1 MENNELYHYGKK
13 GQKWGERLYQNK
25 DGSLTPLGRL
35 RYQKNVNRVASQ
47 RKKNLEKARAAKV
60 EKKKVEEDEK
70 LTRDQA
76 SLQAGKISAKKMT
89 NDELKARIDR
99 LDLEKKY
106 KEAVIDTRSY
116 DRGKR
121 FIDRFA
127 YSTIDKVADNVAADI
142 VAQTLKSL
150 AVKGVN
156 RMIGE
161 EVVFTNNRRKN

>member
-13 GQKWGERLYQNK
+13 NKKWGERLYQNK

-60 EKKKVEEDEK
+60 EKKKVEEERK
-70 LTRDQA
+70 KQIE
-76 SLQAGKISAKKMT
+76 AGKIPAKKMT

-106 KEAVIDTRSY
+106 IEAVRNTRSY

-121 FIDRFA
+121 FIDKFA
-127 YSTIDKVADNVAADI
+127 DSTIDKVADNVAADI

>member
-60 EKKKVEEDEK
+60 EKKKVEEERK
-70 LTRDQA
+70 KQLE
-76 SLQAGKISAKKMT
+76 AGKISVKKMT
-89 NDELKARIDR
+89 DDELKARIDR

-106 KEAVIDTRSY
+106 IEAVRNTRSY

-121 FIDRFA
+121 FIDKFA
-127 YSTIDKVADNVAADI
+127 DSTIDKVADNVAADI

>member
-60 EKKKVEEDEK
+60 EKKKVEEERK
-70 LTRDQA
+70 KQIE
-76 SLQAGKISAKKMT
+76 AGKISAKKMT

>member
-1 MENNELYHYGKK
+1 MALLSKEKL
-13 GQKWGERLYQNK
+13 QERL
-25 DGSLTPLGRL
+25 RL
-35 RYQKNVNRVASQ
+35 SRERH
-47 RKKNLEKARAAKV
+47 EK
-60 EKKKVEEDEK
+60 KKKVEKERKKQIE
-70 LTRDQA
+70 
-76 SLQAGKISAKKMT
+76 AGKIPAKKMT

-106 KEAVIDTRSY
+106 IEAVRNTRSY

-121 FIDRFA
+121 FIDKFA
-127 YSTIDKVADNVAADI
+127 DSTIDKMADNVAADI

>member
-60 EKKKVEEDEK
+60 EKKKVEEERK
-70 LTRDQA
+70 KQIE
-76 SLQAGKISAKKMT
+76 AGKIPAKKMT
-89 NDELKARIDR
+89 NDELMARIDR
-99 LDLEKKY
+99 LNLEKKY
-106 KEAVIDTRSY
+106 IEAVIDTRSY

>member
-35 RYQKNVNRVASQ
+35 RYQKNVNRIASQ

-60 EKKKVEEDEK
+60 EKKKVEEERK
-70 LTRDQA
+70 KQIE
-76 SLQAGKISAKKMT
+76 AGKIPAKKMT
-89 NDELKARIDR
+89 NDELMARIDR
-99 LDLEKKY
+99 LNLEKMY
-106 KEAVIDTRSY
+106 IEAVRNNRSY

-121 FIDRFA
+121 FIDKFA
-127 YSTIDKVADNVAADI
+127 DSTIDKVADNVAADI

-161 EVVFTNNRRKN
+161 EVVFTNNRRRN

>member
-60 EKKKVEEDEK
+60 EKKKVEEERK
-70 LTRDQA
+70 KQIE
-76 SLQAGKISAKKMT
+76 AGKISAKKMT
-89 NDELKARIDR
+89 NDELKARIYR
-99 LDLEKKY
+99 LELEREY
-106 KEAVIDTRSY
+106 VEAVRNTRSY

-121 FIDRFA
+121 FIDKFA
-127 YSTIDKVADNVAADI
+127 DSTIDKVADNVAADI

>member
-60 EKKKVEEDEK
+60 EKKKVEEERK
-70 LTRDQA
+70 KQIE
-76 SLQAGKISAKKMT
+76 AGKIPAKKMT

-99 LDLEKKY
+99 LNLEKKY
-106 KEAVIDTRSY
+106 IEAVIDTRSY